1 MFSVL
6 YSDNHSFIKGGIL
19 ASPESKNMLAAMLK
33 IMADRQIF
41 KVYTGIHATF
51 SKGDYTTITGTPLSE
66 LDVEWMQG
74 EPDNLNKEED
84 CLVMYS
90 SGRLADVKCTND
102 YPFICHKSPEMMNAH
117 KCSYSQDGI
126 ESSDYVLYNKTLSCY
141 KFHKE
146 GRFWSDA
153 FRTCLAEDAYLAI
166 INSEDES
173 QFLKE
178 LFAQHLPEDIPGDFF
193 KDSASIGFTRS
204 DNDLES
210 FVTIHGKYIIN
221 ALASEFWMP
230 CAGVFIL
237 RQSLAEAGFS
247 AFQAGQPNNPFDDE
261 SCGLMWRTGLL
272 QHHNCHERVAFICEK
287 PLPNAHSCS
296 YPEDDNSD
304 YVLSNKT
311 GSCYKF
317 HKEGLFWPDAY
328 DTCQKED
335 ANLAIINSEA
345 ESQVLKELFAQNPP
359 QDIPGDFFK
368 GSASIGFRRSVNNE
382 ESFVTID
389 GTPLSELDV
398 EWMQGEPDNLNKE
411 EDCLVMYSSGRLAD
425 VKCTNDYPFICHKS
439 PEMMNAHKCSYSQD
453 GIESSDYVL
462 YNKTLSCY
470 KFHKEGRFWSDA
482 FRTCMAEDA
491 YLAIINSEDESQ
503 FLKELFAQN
512 APEDIPRQSLAE
524 AGFSTFQAGEP
535 NNAGKNES
543 CGSVWRTGLL
553 NDYNCHKRV
562 VFICEKPL
570 PNAHSCSY
578 PEDDNS
584 DYVLSNKTGSC
595 YKFHKEGLFWPDA
608 YETCQKEDA
617 NLAIINSEAESQVL
631 KELFA
636 QNPPQD
642 IPGDFFKG
650 SASIGFKR
658 SVNNEESFVTIDGH
672 GNQKDHLVDH
682 SKGGRKKEDSRQKLK
697 FHCPTQ

>member
-1 MFSVL
+1 MLNNIFLLLFFVFVAETTRDTYEHVPSVGR
-6 YSDNHSFIKGGIL
+6 YIKVHRIPANWQEAQLRCQLEGGIL

-210 FVTIHGKYIIN
+210 FVTIHG
-221 ALASEFWMP
+221 
-230 CAGVFIL
+230 
-237 RQSLAEAGFS
+237 QSLAEAGFS

-389 GTPLSELDV
+389 G
-398 EWMQGEPDNLNKE
+398 
-411 EDCLVMYSSGRLAD
+411 
-425 VKCTNDYPFICHKS
+425 
-439 PEMMNAHKCSYSQD
+439 
-453 GIESSDYVL
+453 
-462 YNKTLSCY
+462 
-470 KFHKEGRFWSDA
+470 
-482 FRTCMAEDA
+482 
-491 YLAIINSEDESQ
+491 
-503 FLKELFAQN
+503 
-512 APEDIPRQSLAE
+512 QSLTE
-524 AGFSTFQAGEP
+524 AGFTMFSDGEP
-535 NNAGKNES
+535 NHIGNNEK
-543 CGSVWRTGLL
+543 CGSVMRNGLL
-553 NDYNCHKRV
+553 NDHNCKERV
-562 VFICEKPL
+562 AFICEKRVVPKFDL
-570 PNAHSCSY
+570 R
-578 PEDDNS
+578 
-584 DYVLSNKTGSC
+584 SN
-595 YKFHKEGLFWPDA
+595 Y
-608 YETCQKEDA
+608 
-617 NLAIINSEAESQVL
+617 
-631 KELFA
+631 
-636 QNPPQD
+636 
-642 IPGDFFKG
+642 
-650 SASIGFKR
+650 
-658 SVNNEESFVTIDGH
+658 
-672 GNQKDHLVDH
+672 
-682 SKGGRKKEDSRQKLK
+682 
-697 FHCPTQ
+697 